1 MMEEDRLQDDY
12 YFQVIEEY
20 RDNRLFVLIIYDIV
34 DNKRRV
40 KFAKLLQGYGVRVQ
54 KSAFEA
60 MLPIRKYEKLLS
72 EIPRYI
78 NKKEDNIRVYKIS
91 GKSQMLSWG
100 VDKDWDIEDVILI

>member
-1 MMEEDRLQDDY
+1 MEEDRLREDY
-12 YFQVIEEY
+12 YFQVIENY
-20 RDNRLFVLIIYDIV
+20 RDNRLFILIIYDIV

-40 KFAKLLQGYGVRVQ
+40 KFAKFLQGYGTRVQ

-60 MLPIRKYEKLLS
+60 LLPIGKYEKLLD

-91 GKSQMLSWG
+91 GKSQMLSWR
-100 VDKDWDIEDVILI
+100 VVQDWDQEEVILI